1 MNAGV
6 NIDGAPSFA
15 RVRVGRVVEVR
26 AHRLWSS
33 ADITKLRAEVFA
45 AMRGAGPE
53 AVICADYRNA
63 SALSREAADAWSQAM
78 RESNPMLTRSAIL
91 VEPTNTILKLQIERI
106 LLCAGDRN
114 RRRLFSSVAEL
125 REWVDPILTRSERAA
140 AGSFLSCPPS
150 MNRGG

>member
-1 MNAGV
+1 MSEV
-6 NIDGAPSFA
+6 VETDGAPFFA

-26 AHRLWSS
+26 AHRLWTS
-33 ADITKLRAEVFA
+33 ADITKLRDEVFA
-45 AMRGAGPE
+45 AMRGTGPD

-91 VEPTNTILKLQIERI
+91 VGTTNTILNLQIERI
-106 LLCAGDRN
+106 LRCSGDRH

-125 REWVDPILTRSERAA
+125 REWVGPILTRSEREAA
-140 AGSFLSCPPS
+140 AAFLTCPPPTHP
-150 MNRGG
+150 GG